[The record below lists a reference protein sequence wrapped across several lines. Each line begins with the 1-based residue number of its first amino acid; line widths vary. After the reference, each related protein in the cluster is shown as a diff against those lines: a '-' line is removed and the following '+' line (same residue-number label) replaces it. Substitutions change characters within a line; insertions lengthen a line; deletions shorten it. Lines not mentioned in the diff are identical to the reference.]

1 MGRKRRARQQAALL
15 PDGYYWFKDF
25 LNLPGGG
32 YGREWKLAQI
42 AGGKF
47 RQVGVAAEWQQDCD
61 YLRDAL
67 WVKLV
72 PPPPEAGDTT
82 AIRTASELRRDARVG
97 RDRRDDDYRA
107 RQRALILAEG
117 VVAAFTELNDSTAAY
132 YARRPEQRAEL
143 VAEIARLIG
152 RVRE

>member
-1 MGRKRRARQQAALL
+1 ML

-72 PPPPEAGDTT
+72 PPQPEAGDTT
-82 AIRTASELRRDARVG
+82 AIRTASELRRDE
-97 RDRRDDDYRA
+97 RA
-107 RQRALILAEG
+107 RRAAREEVYRTRQRVRFVAEG
-117 VVAAFTELNDSTAAY
+117 IVEAFIETHDSTVLH
-132 YARRPEQRAEL
+132 YARNPEKRTEL
-143 VAEIARLIG
+143 VAQIARLI
-152 RVRE
+152 RKVRE